1 MGKICGPASVHN
13 NCRVYFCDIAVMSW
27 DYQHEVS
34 LYFFCQ
40 EMASIQQ
47 IMSNKIPMVL
57 INVTCSIPIFRY
69 EAESDKMWI
78 PEDSKYIS
86 NKAWIDENFVGT
98 GQRGQYLLFRS
109 EKNILTPDA
118 LQNVS
123 RFISILVSASTK
135 KPYE

>member
-1 MGKICGPASVHN
+1 
-13 NCRVYFCDIAVMSW
+13 
-27 DYQHEVS
+27 
-34 LYFFCQ
+34 
-40 EMASIQQ
+40 
-47 IMSNKIPMVL
+47 
-57 INVTCSIPIFRY
+57 
-69 EAESDKMWI
+69 MWI

-123 RFISILVSASTK
+123 SFRIRLQHYDIFKLNISQVA
-135 KPYE
+135 

>member
-13 NCRVYFCDIAVMSW
+13 NCRLYLRYIAVMSW

-34 LYFFCQ
+34 LYFFAKRWLLYNN
-40 EMASIQQ
+40 EK
-47 IMSNKIPMVL
+47 MSNKIPMVL

-123 RFISILVSASTK
+123 RFRIR
-135 KPYE
+135 

>member
-13 NCRVYFCDIAVMSW
+13 NCRVYFRYIAVMSW

-123 RFISILVSASTK
+123 RFRIR
-135 KPYE
+135 

>member
-1 MGKICGPASVHN
+1 MSRVFSLHRCHVLGLSTWGK
-13 NCRVYFCDIAVMSW
+13 
-27 DYQHEVS
+27 S
-34 LYFFCQ
+34 LFILPRDGFYTTN
-40 EMASIQQ
+40 
-47 IMSNKIPMVL
+47 NKIPTLL

-109 EKNILTPDA
+109 EKNVLTPDA

-123 RFISILVSASTK
+123 RFRIRWQDYGIDLNQLKISQVAW
-135 KPYE
+135 

>member
-1 MGKICGPASVHN
+1 M
-13 NCRVYFCDIAVMSW
+13 
-27 DYQHEVS
+27 
-34 LYFFCQ
+34 L
-40 EMASIQQ
+40 
-47 IMSNKIPMVL
+47 L
-57 INVTCSIPIFRY
+57 INFTCLIPIFRY

-109 EKNILTPDA
+109 EENILTPDA

-123 RFISILVSASTK
+123 RFRIRLQHYGERFPK
-135 KPYE
+135 

>member
-1 MGKICGPASVHN
+1 MN
-13 NCRVYFCDIAVMSW
+13 
-27 DYQHEVS
+27 
-34 LYFFCQ
+34 
-40 EMASIQQ
+40 
-47 IMSNKIPMVL
+47 
-57 INVTCSIPIFRY
+57 CSIPIFRY

-123 RFISILVSASTK
+123 RFRIRLQHYGINIRINYFTSSIIIIF
-135 KPYE
+135 